1 MCCIHALPWTFH
13 LVSLYLSDK
22 EVRDCAGVNAVSLV
36 PGSSV
41 SGQQQPPFYQQQ
53 QPQLPPLRTQLVG
66 RAWEGLVN
74 MGLAVKTV
82 TTGWWVLLSFPPPE
96 DDHSSHVTLPSTVP
110 PPGSA
115 PSTLDVSIV
124 CACMCRCV
132 CMWVR
137 VCMYL
142 CVIMCVCTQ
151 ASDTNPAAS

>member
-1 MCCIHALPWTFH
+1 
-13 LVSLYLSDK
+13 LYLSYQ

-36 PGSSV
+36 PVSAV

-82 TTGWWVLLSFPPPE
+82 TTGWWVLSSFPPPE
-96 DDHSSHVTLPSTVP
+96 DLQSSHVPPPSAVP

-115 PSTLDVSIV
+115 PSALDVSIV
-124 CACMCRCV
+124 CAVCVGVYVWECV
-132 CMWVR
+132 CM
-137 VCMYL
+137 YP
-142 CVIMCVCTQ
+142 CVIMSVCTQ
-151 ASDTNPAAS
+151 ASDTHPAAS